1 VRQLIRVNTA
11 FDDYACDLA
20 IIIPMLK
27 FPVHAAEGADLPR
40 STTTA
45 ARSGEI
51 WIGLDTG
58 GTFTDAVALSGERRV
73 VASAK
78 ALTTHW
84 DLSIGLG
91 EAIRAVLGELPAG
104 IRRQHISLVSVS
116 TTLATNAVVENRF
129 SPICTVLIGF
139 DEQMLERS
147 GLKRAGGV
155 VVRVRGGH
163 EATGDE
169 SQPLDEAA
177 IDAAVRECAP
187 QVEAFAVAGM
197 FSVRNPAHERRAR
210 ERIRALCDKPVT
222 CSYELSSQLDAPKR
236 ALTAALNARLTPQIR
251 HLLDALAGVL
261 SSEGLSA
268 PVMVVRGDGTLIRAE
283 VALEYPVETVL
294 SGPAASVVGAG
305 VLSDLAD
312 FAVADMG
319 GTTTDV
325 AIVADG
331 RPIVRPE
338 GAVLGG
344 WRTMVK
350 AIDVH
355 TCGLGGDSEV
365 FFDRE
370 VHLRV
375 GPRRAMPLSLLA
387 TRFPQV
393 LTELRKLAGSER
405 LPPFAPR
412 FAWRN
417 PGRDPH
423 AHLDRL
429 ELRVWEALT
438 GSPRPLA
445 EVARTGVGVE
455 ALRRLVDRGLV
466 SLAGFTPSDAL
477 HVLGRQHDWS
487 VEAARLGAAVLAIEE
502 RNARARGQADTP
514 EAFAERTYQHI
525 VREATRVMLECALG
539 HDPGIEASHGRWGP
553 LGRLIEDVV
562 AGRAFSRL
570 LDTGVRLAIPLVAIG
585 APAGAYYPEV
595 ARRLSARL
603 TVPEHAAVCNAVG
616 AVAGVVSET
625 CEVLVNQPALNLFR
639 VHDPAGNRDYA
650 DPQAAIE
657 EARRVS
663 RELALA
669 AAHRAG
675 ASDPHVETSVTE
687 RRAVAG
693 ADADVDYLAE
703 AIVLSRATGRPAS
716 GRPP

>member
-1 VRQLIRVNTA
+1 
-11 FDDYACDLA
+11 
-20 IIIPMLK
+20 MLK
-27 FPVHAAEGADLPR
+27 FPVRAPAGADPPQPAMTPGR
-40 STTTA
+40 P
-45 ARSGEI
+45 GEI

-58 GTFTDAVALSGERRV
+58 GTFTDAVALSGERRII
-73 VASAK
+73 ASAK

-91 EAIRAVLGELPAG
+91 EAIRSVLGALPVEV
-104 IRRQHISLVSVS
+104 RHEHISLVSVS

-129 SPICTVLIGF
+129 SPICTLLIGF

-147 GLKRAGGV
+147 GLKRVGGV

-163 EATGDE
+163 EATGEE
-169 SQPLDEAA
+169 SEPLDEAA
-177 IDAAVRECAP
+177 VDAAVRAAP

-251 HLLDALAGVL
+251 HLLDALGEVL
-261 SSEGLSA
+261 AAEGLSA

-305 VLSDLAD
+305 FLSNLAD

-325 AIVADG
+325 AIVAAG
-331 RPIVRPE
+331 RPIVREE
-338 GAVLGG
+338 GAELGG

-365 FFDRE
+365 FFDRDA
-370 VHLRV
+370 HLRV

-387 TRFPQV
+387 TRFPEV
-393 LTELRKLAGSER
+393 LVELRKLAASER
-405 LPPFAPR
+405 LPAFAPR

-417 PGRDPH
+417 PGRGAP

-429 ELRVWEALT
+429 EQRVWEAL
-438 GSPRPLA
+438 GASPRPLA
-445 EVARTGVGVE
+445 EVAHTGVGVE
-455 ALRRLVDRGLV
+455 AVRRLVDRGLAT
-466 SLAGFTPSDAL
+466 LAGFTPSDAL
-477 HVLGRQHDWS
+477 HVLGRQRDWS
-487 VEAARLGAAVLAIEE
+487 MEAARLGAAVLATEE
-502 RNARARGQADTP
+502 RNVRARGQADTP
-514 EAFAERTYQHI
+514 EAFAERTYQHV
-525 VREATRVMLECALG
+525 VREATRVVLECALA
-539 HDPGIEASHGRWGP
+539 HDPGIEAHHGRWGP
-553 LGRLIEDVV
+553 LGRLIEDIV
-562 AGRAFSRL
+562 AGRAFSGL
-570 LDTGVRLAIPLVAIG
+570 LEASMRLATPLIAIG
-585 APAGAYYPEV
+585 APAEGYYSEV
-595 ARRLSARL
+595 ARRLGARL
-603 TVPEHAAVCNAVG
+603 TVPEHAPVCNAVG

-625 CEVLVNQPALNLFR
+625 SEVLVNQPALNLFR

-650 DPQAAIE
+650 DAQAAIE

-669 AAHRAG
+669 AARRAG

-687 RRAVAG
+687 RRALAG
-693 ADADVDYLAE
+693 PDADLDYLAE
-703 AIVLSRATGRPAS
+703 AIVRSRATGRPAS

>member
-1 VRQLIRVNTA
+1 
-11 FDDYACDLA
+11 
-20 IIIPMLK
+20 MLK
-27 FPVHAAEGADLPR
+27 FPARAPAGADLPQPA
-40 STTTA
+40 TTSG
-45 ARSGEI
+45 RPGEI

-84 DLSIGLG
+84 DLSIGLA
-91 EAIRAVLGELPAG
+91 EAIRAVLGKLPVD
-104 IRRQHISLVSVS
+104 IRREHISLVSVS

-129 SPICTVLIGF
+129 SPICTLLIGF

-147 GLKRAGGV
+147 GLRRTGGV

-163 EATGDE
+163 EPTGDE
-169 SQPLDEAA
+169 SEPLDEPA
-177 IDAAVRECAP
+177 IDATVQEYAP

-197 FSVRNPAHERRAR
+197 FSVRNPVHERRAR
-210 ERIRALCDKPVT
+210 ERIRAMCDKPVT

-261 SSEGLSA
+261 AAEGLSA

-283 VALEYPVETVL
+283 IALEYPVETVL

-305 VLSDLAD
+305 FLSDLAD

-325 AIVADG
+325 AIVAGG
-331 RPIVRPE
+331 RPLVRDE

-350 AIDVH
+350 AIDVR

-365 FFDRE
+365 FFDRDAQ
-370 VHLRV
+370 LRV
-375 GPRRAMPLSLLA
+375 GPRRAVPLSLLA
-387 TRFPQV
+387 MRFPEV
-393 LTELRKLAGSER
+393 LAELRKLAVTER
-405 LPPFAPR
+405 LPAFAPR

-417 PGRDPH
+417 PGRDAG

-429 ELRVWEALT
+429 EQRVWAALNA
-438 GSPRPLA
+438 SPRPLA

-455 ALRRLVDRGLV
+455 AVRRLVDRGLV
-466 SLAGFTPSDAL
+466 TLAAFTPSDAL
-477 HVLGRQHDWS
+477 HLLGRQHDWS
-487 VEAARLGAAVLAIEE
+487 VEAARLGAAVLATEE
-502 RNARARGQADTP
+502 RNVRGRGQADTP
-514 EAFAERTYQHI
+514 EGFAERTFQHV
-525 VREATRVMLECALG
+525 VREATRVVLECALA
-539 HDPGIEASHGRWGP
+539 HDPGIEPHHGRWGP
-553 LGRLIEDVV
+553 LGRLIEDIV
-562 AGRAFSRL
+562 AGRAFSGL
-570 LDTGVRLAIPLVAIG
+570 LDARVRLATPLVAIG
-585 APAGAYYPEV
+585 APAGAYYSEV
-595 ARRLSARL
+595 AQRLGALL

-625 CEVLVNQPALNLFR
+625 CEVLVNQPTLNLFR

-650 DPQAAIE
+650 DAQAAIE

-669 AAHRAG
+669 AARRAG

-687 RRAVAG
+687 RRALAG
-693 ADADVDYLAE
+693 PDADLDYLAE
-703 AIVLSRATGRPAS
+703 AVVRSRATGRPAS
-716 GRPP
+716 GGPP

>member
-1 VRQLIRVNTA
+1 
-11 FDDYACDLA
+11 
-20 IIIPMLK
+20 MLK
-27 FPVHAAEGADLPR
+27 LPVRAPAGADLLQVA
-40 STTTA
+40 TTSG
-45 ARSGEI
+45 RPGEI

-58 GTFTDAVALSGERRV
+58 GTFTDAVALCGERRI

-91 EAIRAVLGELPAG
+91 EAIRAVLGKLPGAM
-104 IRRQHISLVSVS
+104 RREHISLVSVS

-129 SPICTVLIGF
+129 SPICTLLIGF

-147 GLKRAGGV
+147 GLKRAAGV

-169 SQPLDEAA
+169 SEPLDEPA

-187 QVEAFAVAGM
+187 QVEAFAVAAM

-251 HLLDALAGVL
+251 HLLDALGGVL
-261 SSEGLSA
+261 ATEGLSA

-305 VLSDLAD
+305 FLSGLAD
-312 FAVADMG
+312 FVVADMG

-325 AIVADG
+325 AIVARG

-365 FFDRE
+365 FFDRDA
-370 VHLRV
+370 HLRV

-387 TRFPQV
+387 MRFPEV
-393 LTELRKLAGSER
+393 LAELRKLAGSER
-405 LPPFAPR
+405 PPAFAPR

-423 AHLDRL
+423 AHLDRV
-429 ELRVWEALT
+429 EQRVWEALSV
-438 GSPRPLA
+438 SPRPLA

-455 ALRRLVDRGLV
+455 AVRRLVDRGLV
-466 SLAGFTPSDAL
+466 TLAGFTPSDAL
-477 HVLGRQHDWS
+477 HVLGRQRDWS
-487 VEAARLGAAVLAIEE
+487 MEAARLGAAVLATEE
-502 RNARARGQADTP
+502 RNVRARGQADTP
-514 EAFAERTYQHI
+514 EGFAERTYQHV
-525 VREATRVMLECALG
+525 VRAATRVVLECALA

-553 LGRLIEDVV
+553 LGRLIEDIVD
-562 AGRAFSRL
+562 GRAFSGL
-570 LDTGVRLAIPLVAIG
+570 LDTGMRLATPLVAIG

-595 ARRLSARL
+595 ARRLGALL

-616 AVAGVVSET
+616 AIAGVVSET

-650 DPQAAIE
+650 DAQAAIE

-669 AAHRAG
+669 AARRAG
-675 ASDPHVETSVTE
+675 ASNPHVETSVTE
-687 RRAVAG
+687 RRALAG

-703 AIVLSRATGRPAS
+703 AIVRSRATGRPAS
-716 GRPP
+716 GRLP

>member
-1 VRQLIRVNTA
+1 
-11 FDDYACDLA
+11 
-20 IIIPMLK
+20 MLE
-27 FPVHAAEGADLPR
+27 FPWHAAASADRPR
-40 STTTA
+40 AGTTSG
-45 ARSGEI
+45 RPGEI

-58 GTFTDAVALSGERRV
+58 GTFTDAVALDGERRI
-73 VASAK
+73 VAGAK

-91 EAIRAVLGELPAG
+91 EALRAVLAKLPVA
-104 IRRQHISLVSVS
+104 IRREHISLVSVS
-116 TTLATNAVVENRF
+116 TTLATNAVIENRF
-129 SPICTVLIGF
+129 SPVCTLLIGF

-147 GLKRAGGV
+147 GLKRAGGT

-169 SQPLDEAA
+169 SEPLDEPA
-177 IDAAVRECAP
+177 IDAAVREYAP
-187 QVEAFAVAGM
+187 HVEAFAVAGM

-210 ERIRALCDKPVT
+210 ERIRSLCDKPVT

-251 HLLDALAGVL
+251 HLLDALGGVL
-261 SSEGLSA
+261 AAEGLSA
-268 PVMVVRGDGTLIRAE
+268 PVMVVRGDGTLIRAQ

-305 VLSDLAD
+305 FLSDLQD

-325 AIVADG
+325 AIVAGG

-355 TCGLGGDSEV
+355 TCGLGGDSDV
-365 FFDRE
+365 FFDRDAH
-370 VHLRV
+370 VRV

-387 TRFPQV
+387 TQFPEV
-393 LTELRKLAGSER
+393 LAELRKLAGSER

-423 AHLDRL
+423 ARLDRL
-429 ELRVWEALT
+429 EQRVWEALSA
-438 GSPRPLA
+438 SPRPLA
-445 EVARTGVGVE
+445 EAARTGVGAE
-455 ALRRLVDRGLV
+455 AVRRLVDRGLAT
-466 SLAGFTPSDAL
+466 LAGFTPSDAL

-487 VEAARLGAAVLAIEE
+487 VEAARLGAVVLATEE
-502 RNARARGQADTP
+502 RNVRGRGPADTP
-514 EAFAERTYQHI
+514 EAFAERTYQHV
-525 VREATRVMLECALG
+525 VREATRVVLESALA
-539 HDPGIEASHGRWGP
+539 HDPGIEPHHGRWGP
-553 LGRLIEDVV
+553 LGRLIEDIV
-562 AGRAFSRL
+562 AGRAFSAL
-570 LDTGVRLAIPLVAIG
+570 VDAGMRLATPLVAIG
-585 APAGAYYPEV
+585 APAAGYYPEV

-650 DPQAAIE
+650 DAQAAIE

-669 AAHRAG
+669 AARRAG

-687 RRAVAG
+687 RRALAG
-693 ADADVDYLAE
+693 PGADVDYLAE
-703 AIVLSRATGRPAS
+703 AIVRSRATGRPAS